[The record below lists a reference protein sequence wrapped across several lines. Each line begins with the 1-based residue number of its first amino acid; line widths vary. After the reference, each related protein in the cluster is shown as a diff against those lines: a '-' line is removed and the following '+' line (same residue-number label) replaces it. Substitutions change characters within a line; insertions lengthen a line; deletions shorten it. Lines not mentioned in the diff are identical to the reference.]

1 MPASRF
7 PADSFVLPGMRENP
21 ILKEE
26 REEKVKIAVCIK
38 QVPDTTDVKIN
49 PKTNTLIREGVASI
63 TNPFDEYAVEEALR
77 IKEKHGGEVHVIS
90 MGPPQA
96 VEVLKNALAVG
107 ADKVYLI
114 SDKAFAGADTL
125 ATAYTLAK
133 MIQTIGGADL
143 VICGKQAIDG
153 DTAQVGP
160 GVATRMGIPQLTY
173 VSKVREIDP
182 DRKRI
187 VVERLLENG
196 REVVESSLPA
206 LMTVVK
212 DINEPRHPSLL
223 GIKRVAKTQIPILA
237 AKDIGAD
244 ENRIGLKGSPTW
256 VVRVF
261 SPEARGAGGDILKGE
276 LAEVVP
282 LLAHKLMDTKFIK

>member
-1 MPASRF
+1 
-7 PADSFVLPGMRENP
+7 
-21 ILKEE
+21 
-26 REEKVKIAVCIK
+26 VKIAVCIK

-49 PKTNTLIREGVASI
+49 PETNTLIREGVASI

-160 GVATRMGIPQLTY
+160 GVATRMRIPQLTY
-173 VSKVREIDP
+173 VSKVREIDW

-196 REVVESSLPA
+196 REVVESSLPV
-206 LMTVVK
+206 LITVVK

-223 GIKRVAKTQIPILA
+223 GIKRVAKAQIPILT

-256 VVRVF
+256 VVRIF

-282 LLAHKLMDTKFIK
+282 LLVHKLMDTKFIK